1 MALSLRMG
9 VIIKRPDENTEEQ
22 IEENGGRQWSDAVPS
37 ERAPVPPEARTEEWS
52 RFSLTASRSL
62 EYLAMTALGNE
73 YTAFPLCQ
81 SDWVAG
87 LHPCLQ
93 DGVSL
98 SAKRVTAVHSRTDTS
113 LHLGQ

>member
-1 MALSLRMG
+1 MEADNG
-9 VIIKRPDENTEEQ
+9 VMQSQVKEHQCPQKPGQR
-22 IEENGGRQWSDAVPS
+22 NGADSPS
-37 ERAPVPPEARTEEWS
+37 QLPEALRPW
-52 RFSLTASRSL
+52 
-62 EYLAMTALGNE
+62 YLAMTALGNE